1 MQDFDI
7 IFYQTAD
14 GACPV
19 ANYLKSIQDKK
30 LYAKILRDIN
40 LLKVSGNLLHEPY
53 SKSLSHGL
61 FELRTKQGSNI
72 SRIIYFFIIGNRI
85 ILTNGFIKKTN
96 KTPKEELD
104 KALKYKNDY
113 LNRFSQKEG
122 FDYGKI

>member
-30 LYAKILRDIN
+30 LYAKILRDI
-40 LLKVSGNLLHEPY
+40 NLLHEPY

-96 KTPKEELD
+96 KTPKKELD